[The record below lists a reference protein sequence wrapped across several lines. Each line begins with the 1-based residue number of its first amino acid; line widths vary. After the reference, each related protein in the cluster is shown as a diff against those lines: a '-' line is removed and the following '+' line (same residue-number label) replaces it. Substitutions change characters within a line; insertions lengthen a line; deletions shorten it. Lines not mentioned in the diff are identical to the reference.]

1 MNRWR
6 FFCTEQYEQRDK
18 KKNTPY
24 TVHICSDDSEI
35 LKSSICEFATASL
48 QKEGLCCAEN
58 RIPSGAELQV
68 WNGDVMP
75 P

>member
-1 MNRWR
+1 MSK
-6 FFCTEQYEQRDK
+6 EIK
-18 KKNTPY
+18 KKY
-24 TVHICSDDSEI
+24 TVHICCDNSEI

-48 QKEGLCCAEN
+48 QKEGLCFAEN
-58 RIPSGAELQV
+58 CIPSGAELQV